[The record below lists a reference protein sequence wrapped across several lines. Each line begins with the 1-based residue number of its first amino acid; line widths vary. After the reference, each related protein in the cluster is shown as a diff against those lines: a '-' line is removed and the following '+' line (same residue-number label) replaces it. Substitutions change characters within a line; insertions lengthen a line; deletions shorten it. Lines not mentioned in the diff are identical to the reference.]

1 MVSSNHLLLAA
12 PVIRQRLFCA
22 KAPDGSTLYL
32 AFLLD
37 DRCALM
43 REDEVIEMWD
53 QPDCLERALDRFL
66 ELSKVT
72 LA

>member
-1 MVSSNHLLLAA
+1 MLMLAA

-22 KAPDGSTLYL
+22 KMPDGTTLYL

-43 REDEVIEMWD
+43 RDSEIVEVWD
-53 QPDCLERALDRFL
+53 QPDCLEQGLERFL
-66 ELSKVT
+66 ELSK
-72 LA
+72 AQPANGR

>member
-1 MVSSNHLLLAA
+1 MLMLTA

-22 KAPDGSTLYL
+22 KMPNGSTLYL

-43 REDEVIEMWD
+43 QDNEVIETWD
-53 QPDCLERALDRFL
+53 QPDCLEQALERFL
-66 ELSKVT
+66 ELSKVGT
-72 LA
+72 R